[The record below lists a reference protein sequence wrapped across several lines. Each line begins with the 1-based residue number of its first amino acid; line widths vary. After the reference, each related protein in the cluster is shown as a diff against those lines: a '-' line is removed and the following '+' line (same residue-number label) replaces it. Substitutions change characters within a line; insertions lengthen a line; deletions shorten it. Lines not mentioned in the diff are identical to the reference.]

1 MEKKNLIL
9 EVSVQD
15 HAKIKSWA
23 AAQGKTIKEWVL
35 IAIARQMRIDFDRN
49 HTNESKEKK

>member
-49 HTNESKEKK
+49 HTNESKEEK